1 MKSIFLLALCFGLVG
16 SVSAQSDVE
25 AGQLER
31 NSERTRITAERQKIE
46 SAYIAEQ
53 AICFRKFFANAC
65 LEKLLPPRSAAL
77 ADLRRQEILINE
89 LERKISAADQLLKN
103 EQRLLSQREK
113 QTEQAI
119 KVQQEADNLIERA
132 KLKEISQRNAA
143 EQAAANKADRDAK
156 QDSSQSQAVELEA
169 KRAQAAANVEAL
181 RKRQAQAAQRRAERE
196 QRLREDGPP
205 TGKSLPAY
213 P

>member
-1 MKSIFLLALCFGLVG
+1 M
-16 SVSAQSDVE
+16 
-25 AGQLER
+25 
-31 NSERTRITAERQKIE
+31 
-46 SAYIAEQ
+46 
-53 AICFRKFFANAC
+53 
-65 LEKLLPPRSAAL
+65 

-103 EQRLLSQREK
+103 EQRLLLQREK

-119 KVQQEADNLIERA
+119 KVQQEADNLIERT

>member
-1 MKSIFLLALCFGLVG
+1 MTFIYSLALWLGLL
-16 SVSAQSDVE
+16 SSALAQPAVD

-103 EQRLLSQREK
+103 EQRLLLQREK

-119 KVQQEADNLIERA
+119 KVQQEADNLIERT

>member
-1 MKSIFLLALCFGLVG
+1 MKSIFLLALWLALFG
-16 SVSAQSDVE
+16 SASAQSDLE

-119 KVQQEADNLIERA
+119 KVQQEADNLIERT